1 MKNYTYLE
9 INTIRVDTIYM
20 DSGQTIYI
28 FSQLLLGAGAA
39 FLAILLW
46 PKIREA
52 AWMLVIFGTIIAY
65 IETVYSILKIFGI
78 AGEEYLVFE
87 SIPLVSF
94 ILPNVRMTLF
104 IIAFAIMIYKQTRR
118 EK

>member
-1 MKNYTYLE
+1 M
-9 INTIRVDTIYM
+9 DT
-20 DSGQTIYI
+20 GQTIYI
-28 FSQLLLGAGAA
+28 FSQLILGAVAA

-78 AGEEYLVFE
+78 AGEEYIILG
-87 SIPLVSF
+87 SIPLISF
-94 ILPNVRMTLF
+94 VLPSLRMILF
-104 IIAFAIMIYKQTRR
+104 IIAFAVMVYKQSRNN
-118 EK
+118 